1 MGPHGGPRRGESQGG
16 DEQKR
21 VVVGRIAGVFGVR
34 GWVKT
39 ISYTAP
45 PRNIL
50 GYSPWILERN
60 GVERQLEPLEG
71 REHGDT
77 VVVRLEGIITREE
90 AETLK
95 GLSVAV
101 ARDRLPPLEAGEYY
115 RIDLIGLRVRN
126 LEGTDFGLIAD
137 VLETGANDVLV
148 IRGDRERLVPFVQG
162 EFVKLVDLDEAL
174 VVVDWDADF

>member
-1 MGPHGGPRRGESQGG
+1 
-16 DEQKR
+16 
-21 VVVGRIAGVFGVR
+21 VVGQIAGAFGVR

-45 PRNIL
+45 RGNIF
-50 GYSPWILERN
+50 GYSPWILERG
-60 GVERQLEPLEG
+60 GVERRLEPLEG

-77 VVVRLEGIITREE
+77 VVVRLEGIATREE

-126 LEGTDFGLIAD
+126 LEGTDFGTIAD
-137 VLETGANDVLV
+137 VLETGANDVLL

-162 EFVKLVDLDEAL
+162 EFVKSVDLDDAL
-174 VVVDWDADF
+174 IVVDWDADF

>member
-1 MGPHGGPRRGESQGG
+1 
-16 DEQKR
+16 
-21 VVVGRIAGVFGVR
+21 VVGRIAGAFGVR

-60 GVERQLEPLEG
+60 GVEWPLEPLEG
-71 REHGDT
+71 QEHGGT
-77 VVVRLEGIITREE
+77 VVVRLEGIATRQE

-101 ARDRLPPLEAGEYY
+101 GRDRLPPLEAGEYY

-126 LEGTDFGLIAD
+126 LEGTDFGTIAD

-148 IRGDRERLVPFVQG
+148 IRGDRQRLVPFVQG
-162 EFVKLVDLDEAL
+162 EFVKSIDLDESL